1 MARLAE
7 LESIS
12 TNLQPTLVILETL
25 VENEWENEKIR
36 DSHVQTLSAP
46 RHRGR
51 PATLGESKSC
61 YGLPLLTQ
69 ISDAISQANLSKL
82 IVPIAML
89 PTRGTGLPDAP
100 GNAGSHP
107 HQFSSEGSSRAFANL
122 GSNETVNQEWNAS
135 VESRALLHC
144 LDAGAVDVLTSPLQ
158 HSRVK
163 GLPVLAYR
171 AYRDTC
177 QERTAFL
184 ANKSLRKRSWVGFE
198 ERKPFAYLREDMYVW
213 HQIILPFVWEK
224 VRVLIRIFQGVR
236 AHDGDLQSG

>member
-25 VENEWENEKIR
+25 VENELENEKIR
-36 DSHVQTLSAP
+36 DSHTQTLSIP
-46 RHRGR
+46 RIRGR
-51 PATLGESKSC
+51 PGTLGESKGF
-61 YGLPLLTQ
+61 YGLSLLTQ

-89 PTRGTGLPDAP
+89 PTRGTESPD
-100 GNAGSHP
+100 GRGTTGSHP
-107 HQFSSEGSSRAFANL
+107 RQFASG
-122 GSNETVNQEWNAS
+122 GSNRASGNTGTTETVNQEMNATI
-135 VESRALLHC
+135 EPRALLHC

-171 AYRDTC
+171 AYKDTC
-177 QERTAFL
+177 QERTTFL
-184 ANKSLRKRSWVGFE
+184 ATKSLRKRSWVGFE
-198 ERKPFAYLREDMYVW
+198 ERKPFAYLREDMYVLRSVPA
-213 HQIILPFVWEK
+213 LPM
-224 VRVLIRIFQGVR
+224 
-236 AHDGDLQSG
+236 

>member
-12 TNLQPTLVILETL
+12 TNLQPTLVILEML
-25 VENEWENEKIR
+25 VENEFENEKIR
-36 DSHVQTLSAP
+36 DSHVPTLSTP

-51 PATLGESKSC
+51 PAAVGESRSC

-89 PTRGTGLPDAP
+89 PTRGTGLTYAL

-107 HQFSSEGSSRAFANL
+107 HQFSSSEGSNRASANMATT
-122 GSNETVNQEWNAS
+122 ETMNSEWNAS

-184 ANKSLRKRSWVGFE
+184 ATKSLRKRSWVGFE
-198 ERKPFAYLREDMYVW
+198 ERKPLA
-213 HQIILPFVWEK
+213 
-224 VRVLIRIFQGVR
+224 
-236 AHDGDLQSG
+236 